1 MFDNMINTSNHT
13 ISQNASLSDAI
24 KKMGEPGH
32 ARVLFVLN
40 DSEKIMGTI
49 SDGDIRRG
57 LLEGLTV
64 HDSCEKFAFKSFK
77 FILKNRID
85 LNQIREW
92 RNRNVEIIPVL
103 SDDGTLIEILN
114 FKKLKSYLP
123 LSAVIMAGG
132 LGMRLRPLTINT
144 PKPMLK
150 VGDLPILEINVKRLL
165 QFGIREIFLCVGY
178 LKEQIMKHFGD
189 GSQWN
194 CRIIY
199 IEENQPM
206 GTIGALSMLPELSND
221 HILLFNADL
230 LSNVDLEEMYLK
242 YEQTNSNICIAT
254 IPHKVTL
261 PYAVLEEKNDQITS
275 LVEKPTY
282 TFQANAGFY
291 LFNSQLLNSIPK
303 NTFYNAT
310 DFVESA
316 ITSQLNVQSFPI
328 LGYWNDIGSI
338 QDYEKSQEDIK
349 SLHLFDF

>member
-1 MFDNMINTSNHT
+1 MINNHSHT
-13 ISQNASLSDAI
+13 ISQKAPLSEAI

-40 DSEKIMGTI
+40 ESEKIIGTI

-57 LLEGLTV
+57 LLEGYSV
-64 HDSCEKFAFKSFK
+64 NDSCEKFAFKSFK
-77 FILKNRID
+77 YIVKNQID
-85 LNQIREW
+85 LNQLREW
-92 RNRNVEIIPVL
+92 RDKDVDIIPLL
-103 SDDGTLIEILN
+103 SEDSSLIEILN

-123 LSAVIMAGG
+123 ISAVIMAGG
-132 LGMRLRPLTINT
+132 LGMRLRPLTIHT

-150 VGDLPILEINVKRLL
+150 VGEIPILEINIKRLL
-165 QFGIREIFLCVGY
+165 QFGIQEIFLCVGY
-178 LKEQIMKHFGD
+178 LKEQIMDHFGN

-194 CRIIY
+194 CSIKY

-206 GTIGALSMLPELSND
+206 GTIGALSMLPKLTNENL
-221 HILLFNADL
+221 LLFNADL
-230 LSNVDLEEMYLK
+230 LSNIDLEEMYLK
-242 YEQTNSNICIAT
+242 YTQTNSNICIAT

-291 LFNSQLLNSIPK
+291 LFNSNLLNAIPK
-303 NTFYNAT
+303 DTFYNAT
-310 DFVESA
+310 DFIENALS
-316 ITSQLNVQSFPI
+316 TNLRVQSFPI

>member
-1 MFDNMINTSNHT
+1 MINTESHT
-13 ISQNASLSDAI
+13 ISQNATLSEAI
-24 KKMGEPGH
+24 KKMGESGH

-40 DSEKIMGTI
+40 ESDKIIGTI

-57 LLEGLTV
+57 LLEGLSV
-64 HDSCEKFAFKSFK
+64 QDSCEKFAFKSFK
-77 FILKNRID
+77 YIVKNQID

-92 RNRNVEIIPVL
+92 RSKDVDIIPLL
-103 SDDGTLIEILN
+103 SHDLSLIEILN

-123 LSAVIMAGG
+123 VSAVIMAGG

-150 VGDLPILEINVKRLL
+150 VGNIPILEINIKRLL
-165 QFGIREIFLCVGY
+165 QFGIQEIFLCVGY
-178 LKEQIMKHFGD
+178 LKEQIIEHFGD

-194 CRIIY
+194 CTIRY

-206 GTIGALSMLPELSND
+206 GTIGALSMLPELSNN
-221 HILLFNADL
+221 HVLLFNADL
-230 LSNVDLEEMYLK
+230 LSNIDLEEMYLK
-242 YEQTNSNICIAT
+242 YAQSNANICIAT

-261 PYAVLEEKNDQITS
+261 PYAVLEEKNDKIAS

-291 LFNSQLLNSIPK
+291 LFNSSLLNSLPK
-303 NTFYNAT
+303 DTFYNAT
-310 DFVESA
+310 DFIENA
-316 ITSQLNVQSFPI
+316 LNNHQSVQSFPI
-328 LGYWNDIGSI
+328 LGYWNDIGSM